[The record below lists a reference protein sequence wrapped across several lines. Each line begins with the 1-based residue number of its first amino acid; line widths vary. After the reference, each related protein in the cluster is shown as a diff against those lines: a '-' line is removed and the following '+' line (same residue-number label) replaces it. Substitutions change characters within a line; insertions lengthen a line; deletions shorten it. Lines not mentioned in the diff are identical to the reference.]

1 MEEKYE
7 HVIEVAAMKLGY
19 LGLRKKTQKKL
30 SCFFIRNLYHFLPAV
45 ESHCATGFYH
55 SHLTTSQ
62 KLTHFIYFIFL
73 PLIVLT
79 VVSHVSKTD
88 CVILIIVRE
97 N

>member
-1 MEEKYE
+1 MKEKYE

-19 LGLRKKTQKKL
+19 LGLRKKHKKAVVFL
-30 SCFFIRNLYHFLPAV
+30 IMNLYHFLPAV
-45 ESHCATGFYH
+45 ESHCATGFTFDYL
-55 SHLTTSQ
+55 SEVDT
-62 KLTHFIYFIFL
+62 FYIFL

-88 CVILIIVRE
+88 CVILIIVWE